1 VAVHAREPGAE
12 SWQVV
17 TGFTAFRLGT
27 GADEVQHV
35 APAIGLQRERE
46 WQVVSLPPL
55 TQAPTL
61 VLGYQPDRFVMLA
74 QGEGPFVLVAG
85 SGRAVRDD
93 YPVQAA
99 LAATANPPQTATL
112 GARGESGGEQALAAK
127 RGEDWQRWLLW
138 MVLGLGAGLV
148 LVVSLRVLRQPKGE

>member
-1 VAVHAREPGAE
+1 
-12 SWQVV
+12 V
-17 TGFTAFRLGT
+17 T
-27 GADEVQHV
+27 
-35 APAIGLQRERE
+35 
-46 WQVVSLPPL
+46 LPPL

-85 SGRAVRDD
+85 SGRAARED

-99 LAATANPPQTATL
+99 LAASSTPPLSATL
-112 GARGESGGEQALAAK
+112 GARSESGGAQALAPK

-138 MVLGLGAGLV
+138 AVLGLGAGLV